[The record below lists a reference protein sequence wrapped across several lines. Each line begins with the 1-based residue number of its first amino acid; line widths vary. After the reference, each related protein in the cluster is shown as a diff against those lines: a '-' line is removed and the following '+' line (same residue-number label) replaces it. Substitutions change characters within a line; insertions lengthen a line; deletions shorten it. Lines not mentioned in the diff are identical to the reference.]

1 MSDSLRLWTAA
12 HQASLAFTISWRQ
25 DTDRALYILKIFSPA
40 DWGVGVIPLFH
51 MKMVAWLPQ
60 WARLRLD
67 ANSVSFPSPSSSTS
81 EPYFFFW
88 VQFGSITQSCL
99 TLYNP
104 MDCSTPGFPVHHQL
118 PELAQTHVHQ
128 VGDAIQPSH
137 PLSSPSPGVR
147 VLSNESV
154 LCIRWPKY

>member
-88 VQFGSITQSCL
+88 VQFGSITQLCL

-104 MDCSTPGFPVHHQL
+104 MDCSTPGLPVYYQL
-118 PELAQTHVHQ
+118 LALTQTHVHRI
-128 VGDAIQPSH
+128 GNAIQPSH
-137 PLSSPSPGVR
+137 PLASPSPPTFN
-147 VLSNESV
+147 LSQKKG
-154 LCIRWPKY
+154 LFQ